1 MTTKD
6 KQIWVRVSDELKG
19 WLQEQAKRDGR
30 SLSNFIANHFEQHMK
45 DEAGI

>member
-6 KQIWVRVSDELKG
+6 KQIWVRVTPELKE
-19 WLQEQAKRDGR
+19 WLAEQAKRDGR